1 MPDLPKI
8 AIMYDFDKTL
18 GTQDMQEF
26 TFIPRLGASPEAFWR
41 EANLYSEKWGMDRV
55 LAYMYVMLDKSRAN
69 KQPIR
74 RDDFV
79 GLGKEIEY
87 FPGVKEWFSWTSRF
101 GETRGCEVEHYIIS
115 SGLREIIE
123 GTEIFKNFREVFA
136 CEFYYDE
143 NGVAVWPKNVV
154 NYTTKTQFLFR
165 INKGILDISNDDDL
179 NRYTPESERPIP
191 FHNMIYIG
199 DGYTDVPC
207 MKLVKTS
214 GGYSIAVHKPGEK
227 DRARDLLTH
236 GRVNFLLEADYREG
250 SELAETVQDIIRK
263 MAVESRL
270 IAASEAQAD
279 GE

>member
-1 MPDLPKI
+1 MERLPKI

-26 TFIPRLGASPEAFWR
+26 TFIPNLGQSPEAFWR
-41 EANLYSEKWGMDRV
+41 EANRYSEMLGMDRV
-55 LAYMYVMLDKSRAN
+55 LAYMYVMLDKAKAN

-74 RDDFV
+74 RQDFV
-79 GLGKEIEY
+79 GLGAAIEY
-87 FPGVKEWFSWTSRF
+87 FPGVAAWFSWISRF
-101 GETRGCEVEHYIIS
+101 GQSRGVEVEHYIIS

-123 GTEIFKNFREVFA
+123 GTEIFENFREVFA

-191 FHNMIYIG
+191 FRNMIYIG
-199 DGYTDVPC
+199 DGYTDVPA

-227 DRARDLLTH
+227 ARARELLTH
-236 GRVNFLLEADYREG
+236 GRVNFLMEADYREG
-250 SELAETVQDIIRK
+250 SELAQTVQAIIQK

-270 IAASEAQAD
+270 VAASEAQVD